1 MMQED
6 YEKKYQEISDPEIL
20 SKIVNCYGP
29 KIIGEENNIKLLFCA
44 CLSKDLPKKNRLSII
59 ITSQSSS
66 GKSNLVNNVLEPFKE
81 DVLDFTDY
89 TPAYLQR
96 SGFDMNGKIFKMEQ
110 MERTNQDKQIT
121 LGNLKFSLSEGKMKM
136 GLVDKNDKGKNEPRT
151 LEVNG
156 IPVFIST
163 STNYKIDPETINRT
177 FLMQV
182 DETEEQ
188 TKKII
193 SHIAEDYSTLII
205 NDKWKKKL
213 EELQSYSKTYKEFA
227 HQIRDITI
235 PFMDRLI
242 DVIPTSNVT
251 IRRDLPKILN
261 LACVIAFIHFP
272 FRTKIRNNDGEHF
285 IQDQWGNSEKNY
297 TYTII
302 VEPSDFKEALE
313 IGKQTIKQ
321 TINKLNQSSMKIH
334 ESLVRL
340 YAEDDEG
347 ISIKKLSKES
357 GFSPNRVREL
367 AEQLLNT
374 GYASREKSSREYLYS
389 PSEKKFEDIPIQ
401 QINFSK
407 EDLDEWIKGQLGEN
421 NEGFTVV
428 NPKTENS

>member
-1 MMQED
+1 MMKEE
-6 YEKKYQEISDPEIL
+6 YEKRYQELSDPEIL
-20 SKIVNCYGP
+20 DKIVNCYGP

-59 ITSQSSS
+59 ITSQSSA

-110 MERTNQDKQIT
+110 MERTNENKQIT

-188 TKKII
+188 TKKVI

-213 EELQSYSKTYKEFA
+213 EELQNYSKTYKEFA
-227 HQIRDITI
+227 HQIRDISI

-285 IQDQWGNSEKNY
+285 IQDQWGKTEKNY

-302 VEPSDFKEALE
+302 VEPSDF
-313 IGKQTIKQ
+313 
-321 TINKLNQSSMKIH
+321 
-334 ESLVRL
+334 
-340 YAEDDEG
+340 
-347 ISIKKLSKES
+347 
-357 GFSPNRVREL
+357 
-367 AEQLLNT
+367 
-374 GYASREKSSREYLYS
+374 
-389 PSEKKFEDIPIQ
+389 
-401 QINFSK
+401 
-407 EDLDEWIKGQLGEN
+407 
-421 NEGFTVV
+421 
-428 NPKTENS
+428 